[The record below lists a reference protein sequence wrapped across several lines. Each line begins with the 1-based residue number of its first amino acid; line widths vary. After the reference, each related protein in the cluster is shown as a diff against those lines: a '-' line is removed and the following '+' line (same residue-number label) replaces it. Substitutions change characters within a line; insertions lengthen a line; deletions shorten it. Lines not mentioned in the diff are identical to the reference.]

1 MGGLWLGFVPF
12 GPFSASAPLTNDK
25 GVRQQLRV
33 QLTTVTPRSLT
44 PLRKLSLLTWIGN
57 AAAVLLGR
65 WGAVAAQARQAG
77 CSRQA
82 AYHHAHQVQQ
92 ALADLHAGG
101 PSREQLL
108 HQCQRLREENR
119 QLWAALETAIAF
131 PGAKQRQFAAVAAG
145 LGLSPRQTA
154 ALLAVVLPRACC
166 PSRATLGRW
175 VQQVAHQA
183 GRLLQALDQAC
194 RRLVHTLCLDEI
206 FCRRQPVLIGVE
218 PHSLAWLLGQRG
230 PDRTG
235 ETWAQALAPWAR
247 LTYAV
252 VDGGS
257 GLGKGLRLV
266 QKHWQ
271 QAAPLLPPL
280 PLDCTLDNFHI
291 QQEGQRALRREWQAA
306 EQLWA
311 AAEAAD
317 RRVAEADRQGRKK
330 SGPVKRALLAWA
342 KAEAAWHTAER
353 REAAWQRA
361 AAALEWFRPDGRLN
375 ERGGAEAEVA
385 AAVADLPGERWAK
398 ARRML
403 QDERTLTFLDRLG
416 QELAEAEPRPEV
428 RQAVVE
434 LWRRQQRP
442 RPRAGAAG
450 PRATAA
456 VAAGVVQTQVCRLV
470 AADWQAAAARVGQVL
485 GRAVRASSVV
495 ECMSSVVRMHQARH
509 RHLGQPLLD
518 WKRLYW
524 NCRSFAEGKRRDHC
538 PYEHLGLRLPTYDA
552 WELLQWD
559 PEALAQQLST
569 ANVAA

>member
-1 MGGLWLGFVPF
+1 M
-12 GPFSASAPLTNDK
+12 
-25 GVRQQLRV
+25 
-33 QLTTVTPRSLT
+33 
-44 PLRKLSLLTWIGN
+44 RKLSLLTWIGN
-57 AAAVLLGR
+57 AAAVLCGR
-65 WGAVAAQARQAG
+65 FGAVTAQARQAG

-82 AYHHAHQVQQ
+82 AYDHAHKVQQ
-92 ALADLHAGG
+92 AVADLHAGG

-108 HQCQRLREENR
+108 RECEQLREENR
-119 QLWAALETAIAF
+119 QLWAALATAIDF
-131 PGAKQRQFAAVAAG
+131 PPAKQRQFAAVAAG
-145 LGLSPRQTA
+145 LGLSLRQTW
-154 ALLAVVLPRACC
+154 ALLAVVLPAACC

-175 VQQVAHQA
+175 VQQVARQA
-183 GRLLQALDQAC
+183 GRLLQVLDQAC

-206 FCRRQPVLIGVE
+206 FCRRQPVLVGVE

-257 GLGKGLRLV
+257 GLGKGLKLV

-306 EQLWA
+306 EHLWV

-317 RRVAEADRQGRKK
+317 AEVAEADRQGRKK
-330 SGPVKRALLAWA
+330 SGPVKRARVAWA
-342 KAEAAWHTAER
+342 KAEAAFHTAAR

-361 AAALEWFRPDGRLN
+361 AAALDWFRPDGRLN
-375 ERGGAEAEVA
+375 ERGWAEAEIA

-398 ARRML
+398 ACRML

-434 LWRRQQRP
+434 LWRRQQRRP
-442 RPRAGAAG
+442 RPGAAG

-456 VAAGVVQTQVCRLV
+456 VAAVVVQTQVCRLL
-470 AADWQAAAARVGQVL
+470 AADWEAAAQRVAQVL

-495 ECMSSVVRMHQARH
+495 ECMNSVVRMHQARH
-509 RHLGQPLLD
+509 RHLTQPLLD

-524 NCRSFAEGKRRDHC
+524 NCRSFAAGKRWDHC

-552 WELLQWD
+552 WALLQMD
-559 PEALAQQLST
+559 PEELAQQLST
-569 ANVAA
+569 TELAA